1 MLNPLNASKSPLSS
15 RIALPVALM
24 LAGVFGLGVAT
35 VPTTAILQ
43 QSTAPASPG
52 PVSHPTED
60 AARQMLASASLDPDM
75 ELVETAQ
82 SSEDLISFC
91 SKHVTEKRSFVVFKR
106 GTCVVINEPCED
118 PKAEALRILSRCK
131 QPDAKFLTEPTAEGD
146 MIVTFKEPIFQR
158 FNPEEVSRILPWLKK
173 SAAALLTPVESV
185 EAGDGWVPPDQAR
198 FGLLARR
205 RMLEDVADA
214 VPVKIIRAKQRAIAA
229 VN

>member
-43 QSTAPASPG
+43 SPAPASAPAAG
-52 PVSHPTED
+52 PE
-60 AARQMLASASLDPDM
+60 ASASLPILASLASDSDT
-75 ELVETAQ
+75 EEVEPSQ
-82 SSEDLISFC
+82 SPEDLITFC

-106 GTCVVINEPCED
+106 GTCAVINEPCED
-118 PKAEALRILSRCK
+118 PKTEALRILTRCK
-131 QPDAKFLTEPTAEGD
+131 QSDARFITEPTAEGD
-146 MIVTFKEPIFQR
+146 MIVTFKEPLFQR
-158 FNPEEVSRILPWLKK
+158 FSTDEMTRIQPWLRK
-173 SAAALLTPVESV
+173 SAAALLTPAESV
-185 EAGDGWVPPDQAR
+185 QAGEGWTPPDQAR

-205 RMLEDVADA
+205 RMLEDAADA

-229 VN
+229 N

>member
-43 QSTAPASPG
+43 QSAPVPAPHATEE
-52 PVSHPTED
+52 PPT
-60 AARQMLASASLDPDM
+60 QQSLTSVPMDPD
-75 ELVETAQ
+75 LDSVEVARN
-82 SSEDLISFC
+82 SEDLISFC

-106 GTCVVINEPCED
+106 GTCVVINEPCQD
-118 PKAEALRILSRCK
+118 PKSEALRVLARCK

-146 MIVTFKEPIFQR
+146 MIVTFKEPLFQR
-158 FNPEEVSRILPWLKK
+158 FSPEEVTRIQPWLEK
-173 SAAALLTPVESV
+173 SAAALLTPAESV
-185 EAGDGWVPPDQAR
+185 QAGEGWTPPDQAR

-205 RMLEDVADA
+205 RMLEDAADA

-229 VN
+229 N